1 MPKQF
6 DYTKVLTIA
15 KSKNFSEY
23 NSEEDFE
30 RGDDG
35 QHEESIY
42 AQLCTDQTVL
52 NILSLFNDRQKII
65 FMFQLLREAGYG
77 LTHEDCAKTLSMQ
90 RVNYMFSLKRVR
102 QKVSKII
109 KDENK
114 TLKSTK

>member
-15 KSKNFSEY
+15 ESKNFSEY
-23 NSEEDFE
+23 DSEEEFE
-30 RGDDG
+30 KGDDG
-35 QHEESIY
+35 QYEESIY
-42 AQLCTDQTVL
+42 AQLCADQT
-52 NILSLFNDRQKII
+52 ILSILSFLNDRQKIV

-102 QKVSKII
+102 QKVAKII

-114 TLKSTK
+114 IPKSTK